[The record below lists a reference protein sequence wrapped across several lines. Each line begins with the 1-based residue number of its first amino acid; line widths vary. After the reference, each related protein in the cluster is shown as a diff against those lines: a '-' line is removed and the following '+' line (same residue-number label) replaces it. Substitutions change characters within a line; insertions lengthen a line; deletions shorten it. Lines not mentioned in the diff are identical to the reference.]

1 MNKIYISVRLI
12 STGKKTRVKIQ
23 FILLLLSMLLGL
35 NACAKIT
42 LPNLVG
48 DNMVLQ
54 RRTKLPVWGWSFS
67 GEKVQVIFKGHTYQ
81 SAPADKNGKWMVT
94 LNASEAGGPYQMEIR
109 DRTAD
114 IMIKNILV
122 GEVWLCSGQSNM
134 AFDFN
139 NPKARVLYAHDIEN
153 SANDQIRQILV
164 NRTYSSLPAADFK
177 TSGWKSAGPKTLSSF
192 TAAGYFFARDLYEK
206 YHVPVGLINSSN
218 GGTVAEAWTSEAGL
232 KELPQFNNNIDF
244 LHDTTAV
251 KEKIHLAQKAMEE
264 WDRKLSLDD
273 TGFNANR
280 EAIWTGAN
288 FDDSHWNTMVEPAF
302 WDRQGYPN
310 TFGSGWFRKEIDIP
324 QNMVGKAALLRLGQL
339 DDADTTYVNGQVVG
353 SSSNRDVL
361 REYKLPASI
370 LRPGKNIITIR
381 ILNFN
386 GTGGMFPSDTLSLK
400 AGTSSILLNGIWKYR
415 QGVKMNTRPGQYDA
429 KNLPTGLYNAMIAP
443 LIPYAI
449 KGVIWYQGE
458 YNTHKAYE
466 YRKLFPAL
474 ISDWRKKWRHDF
486 PFIYQQLPNF
496 QPVADHPV
504 ENEWAELR
512 EAQLMTLSLPHTAMA
527 VAIDI
532 GGADLHP
539 VNKKDIGYRLS
550 LAARKLAYDEKGV
563 IASGPVYKSMKVE
576 GNRIILNFENGGS
589 KLASKGGE
597 LKYFAIAGKDKKF
610 VWATAI
616 IRDNSIE
623 VSSPL
628 ITGPVAVR
636 YAWAGNPE
644 GCNLFN
650 TAGLPASPF
659 RTDDWP
665 GLTIAN

>member
-302 WDRQGYPN
+302 WDR
-310 TFGSGWFRKEIDIP
+310 
-324 QNMVGKAALLRLGQL
+324 
-339 DDADTTYVNGQVVG
+339 
-353 SSSNRDVL
+353 
-361 REYKLPASI
+361 
-370 LRPGKNIITIR
+370 
-381 ILNFN
+381 
-386 GTGGMFPSDTLSLK
+386 
-400 AGTSSILLNGIWKYR
+400 
-415 QGVKMNTRPGQYDA
+415 
-429 KNLPTGLYNAMIAP
+429 
-443 LIPYAI
+443 
-449 KGVIWYQGE
+449 
-458 YNTHKAYE
+458 
-466 YRKLFPAL
+466 
-474 ISDWRKKWRHDF
+474 
-486 PFIYQQLPNF
+486 
-496 QPVADHPV
+496 
-504 ENEWAELR
+504 
-512 EAQLMTLSLPHTAMA
+512 
-527 VAIDI
+527 
-532 GGADLHP
+532 
-539 VNKKDIGYRLS
+539 
-550 LAARKLAYDEKGV
+550 
-563 IASGPVYKSMKVE
+563 
-576 GNRIILNFENGGS
+576 
-589 KLASKGGE
+589 
-597 LKYFAIAGKDKKF
+597 
-610 VWATAI
+610 
-616 IRDNSIE
+616 
-623 VSSPL
+623 
-628 ITGPVAVR
+628 
-636 YAWAGNPE
+636 
-644 GCNLFN
+644 
-650 TAGLPASPF
+650 
-659 RTDDWP
+659 
-665 GLTIAN
+665 